1 MPEINVEI
9 LPDGQVKISVEGAKG
24 SECVDLT
31 RFLEEA
37 LGEVQTRDFT
47 PDYYQTEE
55 KESIKVGE
63 GGD

>member
-9 LPDGQVKISVEGAKG
+9 LPNGEVKISVKGAKG
-24 SECVDLT
+24 SQCIEMT

-37 LGEVQTRDFT
+37 LGEVNERDFT
-47 PDYYQTEE
+47 AEYYEAEE
-55 KESIKVGE
+55 KENVTVG

>member
-9 LPDGQVKISVEGAKG
+9 LPNGEVKISVSGAKG
-24 SECVDLT
+24 SQCTDMT

-37 LGEVQTRDFT
+37 LGEVQEREFT
-47 PDYYQTEE
+47 PEYYEGEVKDDVT
-55 KESIKVGE
+55 VG